1 MQTYIQ
7 DSEKGL
13 IVMQGEVDPKA
24 VEAIA
29 QSRAEGP
36 QPAGVL
42 VGKVNEV
49 VKPKGIVRRAINYL
63 IGEPLTYLVNWG
75 RLYSLWP
82 THVETACCSVE
93 IGASAGPRWD
103 MERFGVLEAFGS
115 LRQCDLMLAMGTVTR
130 KLAPRL
136 KLIWDQMP
144 DPKFCIAMG
153 ACAISGGLY
162 EQSYNV
168 LQGVNKVIPVDVYIP
183 GCPPP
188 AQAVI
193 DAIVK
198 LQEKIRCI
206 DLKGRVISE
215 SYLRLSPKWRSR

>member
-1 MQTYIQ
+1 MI
-7 DSEKGL
+7 DDRV
-13 IVMQGEVDPKA
+13 I
-24 VEAIA
+24 EAIK
-29 QSRAEGP
+29 QTRREGP
-36 QPAGVL
+36 QRTGVL
-42 VGKVNEV
+42 VGKLNEV
-49 VKPKGIVRRAINYL
+49 IKPKILLRRIVDYI
-63 IGEPLTYLVNWG
+63 IGEPLNYLVNWG
-75 RLYSLWP
+75 RLYSRWP

-103 MERFGVLEAFGS
+103 IERFGVLEAFGS
-115 LRQCDLMLAMGTVTR
+115 LRQCDLMIVMGTVNR

-168 LQGVNKVIPVDVYIP
+168 IQGVDKIIPVDVYIP

-193 DAIVK
+193 DGIVK
-198 LQEKIRCI
+198 LQEKIRCM
-206 DLKGRVISE
+206 DFKGNVISE
-215 SYLRLSPKWRSR
+215 EYLRNSPKWRLR